1 MSINSDCSA
10 FIEADELT
18 LAQSKTQPY
27 FRAGEVY
34 ALRGRLNGNPCGP
47 FGPCMYLF
55 VFAVPC
61 RPCLVE
67 IRFGVYETDH
77 IVTQTPLYYDNST
90 GAFQQD
96 LAGTPEDVTAKGFNN
111 RLTAINGEQL
121 VKATTVTEVISSLEW
136 GLFSKK

>member
-1 MSINSDCSA
+1 MSINSDSSA
-10 FIEADELT
+10 FIEANELT

-47 FGPCMYLF
+47 FGPCMYLH
-55 VFAVPC
+55 VRAVPC

-67 IRFGVYETDH
+67 IRFGVSSSEYLVTD
-77 IVTQTPLYYDNST
+77 TKLYYDNST

-96 LAGTPEDVTAKGFNN
+96 LAGTPEDVTAKSFNN
-111 RLTAINGEQL
+111 RLTAINGEEPL
-121 VKATTVTEVISSLEW
+121 S
-136 GLFSKK
+136 